1 MKGIRKWMAAG
12 LAVVMAGVMLTG
24 ASAVFADEANTDVS
38 GEVRY
43 AYWDNNQTPYIEK
56 CIEEFNKVY
65 PNVTITLEPNTW
77 DEYWTKLEAS
87 LCRSTT

>member
-1 MKGIRKWMAAG
+1 MKGIRKWMAMG
-12 LAVVMAGVMLTG
+12 LAAVMAGVMLTG
-24 ASAVFADEANTDVS
+24 GAAVFADETEVNSDVE

-77 DEYWTKLEAS
+77 D
-87 LCRSTT
+87 